1 MDHPFILCICAFL
14 MLMVLLT
21 WVGYRSFYKPGKF
34 LKQLGNPVITN
45 EEQRIRDDRSEPEGS
60 TLVTVL
66 HQIGSR
72 IPSSEAEAATLR
84 TELIRAGFRSENAA
98 PV

>member
-1 MDHPFILCICAFL
+1 
-14 MLMVLLT
+14 ML
-21 WVGYRSFYKPGKF
+21 K
-34 LKQLGNPVITN
+34 
-45 EEQRIRDDRSEPEGS
+45 DRSEPEAS

-98 PV
+98 PVFYGIRIVIHARHAGRLPDDGPPACRPTR